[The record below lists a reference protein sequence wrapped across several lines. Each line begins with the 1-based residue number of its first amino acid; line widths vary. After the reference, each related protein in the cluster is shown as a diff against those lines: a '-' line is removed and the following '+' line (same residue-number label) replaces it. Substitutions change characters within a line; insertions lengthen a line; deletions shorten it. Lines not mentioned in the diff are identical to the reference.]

1 MHSAAHQLNVCAF
14 FFLPTLAGSFIIVS
28 KRREKKNHKEIL
40 RYIRIY
46 VEFMYNTHIYYI
58 YTCLYDVLAS
68 MKDQKHCTKH
78 AHIHIFWRAMGYKL
92 ITYVERTAA
101 PFNVIG
107 NEPRLTSLMS
117 SNDVFRYV
125 VFFLFFFL
133 SFLAFCLFFQL
144 YVHYFFLFIYIPAC
158 SLIIIMYFCCWWCFI
173 RWLDDGSTCGRM
185 CSTPLREKK
194 KGENAVVWSS
204 NRTYKHTYVFAYMF
218 NTHCFL
224 RIDFLDHTVHLQ
236 FLFHNLYWTER
247 LRGAN

>member
-1 MHSAAHQLNVCAF
+1 MSLDLRLWCLPMMF
-14 FFLPTLAGSFIIVS
+14 FVMLF
-28 KRREKKNHKEIL
+28 
-40 RYIRIY
+40 
-46 VEFMYNTHIYYI
+46 
-58 YTCLYDVLAS
+58 
-68 MKDQKHCTKH
+68 
-78 AHIHIFWRAMGYKL
+78 
-92 ITYVERTAA
+92 
-101 PFNVIG
+101 
-107 NEPRLTSLMS
+107 
-117 SNDVFRYV
+117 
-125 VFFLFFFL
+125 FFLFFFL

>member
-58 YTCLYDVLAS
+58 HTCLYDVLAS

-125 VFFLFFFL
+125 VFFFVLLSFFSCFLPFFPTLCALFFF
-133 SFLAFCLFFQL
+133 
-144 YVHYFFLFIYIPAC
+144 VHIYSC
-158 SLIIIMYFCCWWCFI
+158 
-173 RWLDDGSTCGRM
+173 
-185 CSTPLREKK
+185 
-194 KGENAVVWSS
+194 V
-204 NRTYKHTYVFAYMF
+204 
-218 NTHCFL
+218 
-224 RIDFLDHTVHLQ
+224 
-236 FLFHNLYWTER
+236 
-247 LRGAN
+247 

>member
-125 VFFLFFFL
+125 VFF
-133 SFLAFCLFFQL
+133 FCSS
-144 YVHYFFLFIYIPAC
+144 FFLFLLSAFFSNFMCIIFFCSYI
-158 SLIIIMYFCCWWCFI
+158 F
-173 RWLDDGSTCGRM
+173 
-185 CSTPLREKK
+185 LRVVLLLLCIFAVGDVSFVDWTMAVHVAVCVCVQHLWERKK
-194 KGENAVVWSS
+194 KE
-204 NRTYKHTYVFAYMF
+204 KMP
-218 NTHCFL
+218 
-224 RIDFLDHTVHLQ
+224 
-236 FLFHNLYWTER
+236 
-247 LRGAN
+247 